1 MIFSKISPS
10 PSVPSPRRQS
20 FPCCPVAIPAT
31 SPFELMRIPTSPS
44 LWTPPWKERSVAT
57 SQHPSFLKISITVE
71 LLPAK
76 GALPNGG
83 RDLTSVETLTQQLG
97 RGLYTVDSLTA
108 SVLALEAS
116 DEDKPSPAI
125 KDTLSRVRNLLFW
138 HSPHSFSFQLSSSAS
153 FLSAIPPSIA
163 KSEGLFPLAYFSDH
177 SFFPTSHFY
186 VWRVCLFSPRIH
198 CHPHTQASS
207 LTGAESFHRDL
218 RVEIYFSLIA
228 ATFMSP
234 VESPSLVSFPFTHP
248 SS

>member
-20 FPCCPVAIPAT
+20 FPCCPVAIPVT

-44 LWTPPWKERSVAT
+44 LWTSPWKESGGYFPT
-57 SQHPSFLKISITVE
+57 SLTVE
-71 LLPAK
+71 LLHAK

-83 RDLTSVETLTQQLG
+83 RDLASVETLTQQLG

-116 DEDKPSPAI
+116 DEDKPSLAI

-153 FLSAIPPSIA
+153 FLSATIPPSIA
-163 KSEGLFPLAYFSDH
+163 KSEGLFPVAYFSDH
-177 SFFPTSHFY
+177 SFYPTSHFY
-186 VWRVCLFSPRIH
+186 VWRVSLLASISLSP
-198 CHPHTQASS
+198 PHTQASS
-207 LTGAESFHRDL
+207 RKLSSRPPSGNILPAHCRNFH
-218 RVEIYFSLIA
+218 
-228 ATFMSP
+228 
-234 VESPSLVSFPFTHP
+234 VSC
-248 SS
+248 